1 MNLTKP
7 RFVFETDLQQ
17 DLEFERITNY
27 YVSGNSRLRIFS
39 ALLNGFPDEKGI
51 SVSIQMDYRPLS
63 RSVYGN
69 WDYSTYMDNNIFSE
83 DESTE
88 RTEHGFLN
96 PTTINFE
103 DKETATMTMLLLLGT
118 QKEVELVKEYIE
130 ENDN

>member
-17 DLEFERITNY
+17 DIEFERITSY

-39 ALLNGFPDEKGI
+39 ALLNSFPDEKGI

-63 RSVYGN
+63 RSLYGN
-69 WDYSTYMDNNIFSE
+69 WDYNTYMDNDIFSE
-83 DESTE
+83 DESKE

-103 DKETATMTMLLLLGT
+103 DRETATMTMLLLLGT